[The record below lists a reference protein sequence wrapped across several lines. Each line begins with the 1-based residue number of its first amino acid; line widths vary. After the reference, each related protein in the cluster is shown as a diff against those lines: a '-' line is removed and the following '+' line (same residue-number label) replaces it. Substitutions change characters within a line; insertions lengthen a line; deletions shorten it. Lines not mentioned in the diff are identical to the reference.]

1 MKTRQDDP
9 YRLRKRSLI
18 SQFFLKCLT
27 FFPLMPSSRG
37 YNLTISKEKRFVW
50 FRVAK
55 ICTGTIFNHMKEK
68 GVTLDLAHPY
78 NIHYPLKLY
87 RDYFKFA
94 FVRNPWDRLVS
105 CWGSKVVDRNFFKLS
120 DEEYEKMQ
128 TFESFVEYVS
138 GLDIEKCDPH
148 LRLQSRLIDLDHIDY
163 LGRFETFD
171 DDYPFICR
179 KLGISTDGLEHR
191 NKSSREDFRNY
202 YDHKLRDKVYQI
214 YQRDIQIFGYQYD

>member
-87 RDYFKFA
+87 RNYFKFA
-94 FVRNPWDRLVS
+94 FW
-105 CWGSKVVDRNFFKLS
+105 
-120 DEEYEKMQ
+120 
-128 TFESFVEYVS
+128 
-138 GLDIEKCDPH
+138 
-148 LRLQSRLIDLDHIDY
+148 
-163 LGRFETFD
+163 
-171 DDYPFICR
+171 
-179 KLGISTDGLEHR
+179 
-191 NKSSREDFRNY
+191 
-202 YDHKLRDKVYQI
+202 
-214 YQRDIQIFGYQYD
+214 